1 MDTIRRGGSFHR
13 GKIFQKKSAPM
24 FRGGF
29 SAPMNSKVS
38 GGGKEGCVRLRP
50 QARFEAPPPLAAAL
64 GAKINPRGLSRT
76 IENLNKGAKI
86 VRPFVQRSM

>member
-13 GKIFQKKSAPM
+13 GKIFQKKYPPKL
-24 FRGGF
+24 RGGF
-29 SAPMNSKVS
+29 RAPVKKKVN
-38 GGGKEGCVRLRP
+38 GGGKERFGPLRP
-50 QARFEAPPPLAAAL
+50 QARFEAQPPLAAAL
-64 GAKINPRGLSRT
+64 GAKINPRGVSRT